1 MSYLEKDKRIAKWSK
16 LTLRNN
22 FMFRLVMEKQ
32 ELCKKLIEC
41 ILGIKIKSISYMEH
55 EKSFEA
61 NLRSKGIRLDLFV
74 IDEDGVAYDIEMQM
88 DNSYKEFL
96 GRRTRYYVST
106 MDNNALKKGERY
118 SQLRKSYVIFIC
130 TFDPFGRGL
139 AKYTFNAICNE
150 DHSLVLDD
158 GVTRVFINT
167 EGDRHRISKE
177 LASLIGYIS
186 TGEVTDDYTKDL
198 DEEVRALRNDDGRE
212 RDYMTYMQTIM
223 EHEDMAYS
231 QGIRQGINQG
241 ISLGITRGITQ
252 GISQA
257 NKATAIKML
266 KANKPYEEISEFTEL
281 TISEIGELAASLHI
295 VH

>member
-1 MSYLEKDKRIAKWSK
+1 MSKWRKDKRIAKWNK

-61 NLRSKGIRLDLFV
+61 NLKSKGIRLDLFV

-198 DEEVRALRNDDGRE
+198 DEEVRTLRNDDGRE

-223 EHEDMAYS
+223 EHEDIAYS
-231 QGIRQGINQG
+231 
-241 ISLGITRGITQ
+241 Q

-257 NKATAIKML
+257 NKAMAIKML

-281 TISEIGELAASLHI
+281 TMSDIRELAASLHI

>member
-1 MSYLEKDKRIAKWSK
+1 MSNLRKDKRIAKWNK

-198 DEEVRALRNDDGRE
+198 DEEVRSLRNDDGRE

-223 EHEDMAYS
+223 EHEDMAYT
-231 QGIRQGINQG
+231 QG
-241 ISLGITRGITQ
+241 ISQ

-257 NKATAIKML
+257 NKATAIRML

-281 TISEIGELAASLHI
+281 TLSEIRELAASLHI

>member
-1 MSYLEKDKRIAKWSK
+1 MSKWRKDKRIAKWNK

-177 LASLIGYIS
+177 LASFIGYIS

-198 DEEVRALRNDDGRE
+198 DEEVRTLRNDDGRE

-223 EHEDMAYS
+223 EHEDMAYN
-231 QGIRQGINQG
+231 R
-241 ISLGITRGITQ
+241 

-257 NKATAIKML
+257 NKAMAIKML

-281 TISEIGELAASLHI
+281 TMSEIDELAASLHMYI
-295 VH
+295 KKV

>member
-118 SQLRKSYVIFIC
+118 SQLRQSYVIFIC

-198 DEEVRALRNDDGRE
+198 DEEVRTLRNDDGRE

-223 EHEDMAYS
+223 EHEDMAYN
-231 QGIRQGINQG
+231 R
-241 ISLGITRGITQ
+241 

-257 NKATAIKML
+257 NKAMAIKML

-281 TISEIGELAASLHI
+281 TMSEIDELAASLHMYI
-295 VH
+295 KKV

>member
-1 MSYLEKDKRIAKWSK
+1 MSKWRKDKRIAKWNK

-61 NLRSKGIRLDLFV
+61 NLKSKGIRLDLFV

-177 LASLIGYIS
+177 LASFIGYIS

-223 EHEDMAYS
+223 EHEEMAYN
-231 QGIRQGINQG
+231 R
-241 ISLGITRGITQ
+241 

-257 NKATAIKML
+257 NKAMAIKML

-281 TISEIGELAASLHI
+281 TISEIDELAASLHMYI
-295 VH
+295 KKV

>member
-177 LASLIGYIS
+177 LASFIGYIS

-198 DEEVRALRNDDGRE
+198 DEEVRTLRNDDGRE

-231 QGIRQGINQG
+231 QGI
-241 ISLGITRGITQ
+241 TQ

-257 NKATAIKML
+257 NKAMAIKML

-281 TISEIGELAASLHI
+281 TMSDIRELAASLHI

>member
-1 MSYLEKDKRIAKWSK
+1 MSDMKSNERIAKWNK
-16 LTLRNN
+16 LTLGNN

-41 ILGIKIKSISYMEH
+41 ILGIRIKSISYMEH

-61 NLRSKGIRLDLFV
+61 NLKSKGIRLDLFV

-96 GRRTRYYVST
+96 GKRTRYYVSL
-106 MDNNALKKGERY
+106 MDNKALKKGERY
-118 SQLRKSYVIFIC
+118 SCLRRSYVIFIC
-130 TFDPFGRGL
+130 TFDPFDKGL
-139 AKYTFNAICNE
+139 AKYTFNVICNE

-167 EGDRHRISKE
+167 EGDRHRISRE
-177 LASLIGYIS
+177 LANLIGYIS
-186 TGEVTDDYTKDL
+186 TGEVTDDYTRQL
-198 DEEVRALRNDDGRE
+198 DEEVKLLRDDDGKE

-223 EHEDMAYS
+223 EHEDMAYNRGMS
-231 QGIRQGINQG
+231 QGI
-241 ISLGITRGITQ
+241 SQ

-257 NKATAIKML
+257 NKETAVKML
-266 KANKPYEEISEFTEL
+266 KANKPYNEIAEFTGL
-281 TISEIGELAASLHI
+281 TMAAIRELAESLHP

>member
-1 MSYLEKDKRIAKWSK
+1 MSKWRKDKRIAKWNK

-61 NLRSKGIRLDLFV
+61 NLKSKGIRLDLFV

-150 DHSLVLDD
+150 DQSLVLDD

-198 DEEVRALRNDDGRE
+198 DEEVRTLRNDDGRE

-223 EHEDMAYS
+223 EHEDMAYN
-231 QGIRQGINQG
+231 R
-241 ISLGITRGITQ
+241 

-257 NKATAIKML
+257 NKAMAIKML

-281 TISEIGELAASLHI
+281 TMSEIDELAASLHMYI
-295 VH
+295 KKV

>member
-198 DEEVRALRNDDGRE
+198 DEEVRTLRNDDGRE

-223 EHEDMAYS
+223 EHEDMAYN
-231 QGIRQGINQG
+231 R
-241 ISLGITRGITQ
+241 

-257 NKATAIKML
+257 NKAMAIKML

-281 TISEIGELAASLHI
+281 TMSDIRELAASLHI

>member
-96 GRRTRYYVST
+96 GRRTRYYIST

-198 DEEVRALRNDDGRE
+198 DEEVRTLRNDDGRE

-223 EHEDMAYS
+223 EHEDMAYN
-231 QGIRQGINQG
+231 R
-241 ISLGITRGITQ
+241 

-257 NKATAIKML
+257 NKAMAIKML

-281 TISEIGELAASLHI
+281 TMSDIRELAASLHI

>member
-1 MSYLEKDKRIAKWSK
+1 MSKWRKDKRIAKWNK

-61 NLRSKGIRLDLFV
+61 NLKSKGIRLDLFV

-96 GRRTRYYVST
+96 GRRTRYYIST

-150 DHSLVLDD
+150 DYSLVLND

-198 DEEVRALRNDDGRE
+198 DEEVRTLRNDDGRE

-223 EHEDMAYS
+223 EHEDMAYN
-231 QGIRQGINQG
+231 R
-241 ISLGITRGITQ
+241 

-257 NKATAIKML
+257 NKAMAIKML

-281 TISEIGELAASLHI
+281 KMSEIDELAASLHMYI
-295 VH
+295 KKV

>member
-1 MSYLEKDKRIAKWSK
+1 MSKWRKDKRIAKWNK

-61 NLRSKGIRLDLFV
+61 NLKSKGIRLDLFV

-96 GRRTRYYVST
+96 GRRTRYYIST

-177 LASLIGYIS
+177 LASFIGYIS

-231 QGIRQGINQG
+231 QGI
-241 ISLGITRGITQ
+241 TQ

-257 NKATAIKML
+257 NKAMAIKML

-281 TISEIGELAASLHI
+281 TMSDIRELAASLHI

>member
-198 DEEVRALRNDDGRE
+198 DEEVRTLRNDDGRE

-223 EHEDMAYS
+223 EHEDMAYN
-231 QGIRQGINQG
+231 R
-241 ISLGITRGITQ
+241 

-257 NKATAIKML
+257 NKAMAIKML

-281 TISEIGELAASLHI
+281 TMSEIDELAASLHMYI
-295 VH
+295 KKV

>member
-1 MSYLEKDKRIAKWSK
+1 MSKWRKDKRIAKWNK

-61 NLRSKGIRLDLFV
+61 NLKSKGIRLDLFV

-186 TGEVTDDYTKDL
+186 TGEVTDDYTQDL
-198 DEEVRALRNDDGRE
+198 DEEVRTLRNDDGRE

-223 EHEDMAYS
+223 EHEDMAYN
-231 QGIRQGINQG
+231 R
-241 ISLGITRGITQ
+241 

-257 NKATAIKML
+257 NKAMAIKML

-281 TISEIGELAASLHI
+281 TMSEIDELAASLHMYI
-295 VH
+295 KKV

>member
-1 MSYLEKDKRIAKWSK
+1 MSKWRKDKRIAKWNK

-61 NLRSKGIRLDLFV
+61 NLKSKGIRLDLFV

-177 LASLIGYIS
+177 LASFIGYIS
-186 TGEVTDDYTKDL
+186 TGEVTDDYTQDL

-223 EHEDMAYS
+223 EHEDMAYN
-231 QGIRQGINQG
+231 R
-241 ISLGITRGITQ
+241 

-257 NKATAIKML
+257 NKAMAIKML

-281 TISEIGELAASLHI
+281 TMSDIRELAASLHI

>member
-1 MSYLEKDKRIAKWSK
+1 MSKWRKDKRIAKWNK

-61 NLRSKGIRLDLFV
+61 NLKSKGIRLDLFV

-177 LASLIGYIS
+177 LASFIGYIS
-186 TGEVTDDYTKDL
+186 TGEVTDDYTRDL

-231 QGIRQGINQG
+231 QGI
-241 ISLGITRGITQ
+241 TQ

-257 NKATAIKML
+257 NKAMAIKML

-281 TISEIGELAASLHI
+281 TMSEIDELAASLHMYI
-295 VH
+295 KKV

>member
-1 MSYLEKDKRIAKWSK
+1 MSKWRKDKRIAKWNK

-231 QGIRQGINQG
+231 QGI
-241 ISLGITRGITQ
+241 TQ

-257 NKATAIKML
+257 NKAMAIKML

-281 TISEIGELAASLHI
+281 TMSDIRELAASLHI

>member
-1 MSYLEKDKRIAKWSK
+1 MSKWRKDKRIAKWNK

-61 NLRSKGIRLDLFV
+61 NLKSKGIRLDLFV

-177 LASLIGYIS
+177 LASFIGYIS

-198 DEEVRALRNDDGRE
+198 DEEVRTLRNDDGRE

-223 EHEDMAYS
+223 EHEDMAYN
-231 QGIRQGINQG
+231 R
-241 ISLGITRGITQ
+241 

-257 NKATAIKML
+257 NKAMAIKML

-281 TISEIGELAASLHI
+281 TMSEIDELAASLHMYI
-295 VH
+295 KKV

>member
-1 MSYLEKDKRIAKWSK
+1 MSKWRKDKRIAKWNK

-106 MDNNALKKGERY
+106 MDSNALKKGERY

-167 EGDRHRISKE
+167 EGDRHSISKE

-198 DEEVRALRNDDGRE
+198 DEEVRTLRNDDGRE

-223 EHEDMAYS
+223 EHEDMAYN
-231 QGIRQGINQG
+231 R
-241 ISLGITRGITQ
+241 

-257 NKATAIKML
+257 NKAMAIKML

-281 TISEIGELAASLHI
+281 TLSEIRELAASLHI

>member
-1 MSYLEKDKRIAKWSK
+1 MSKWRKDKRIAKWSK

-177 LASLIGYIS
+177 LASFIGYIS

-231 QGIRQGINQG
+231 QGI
-241 ISLGITRGITQ
+241 TQ

-257 NKATAIKML
+257 NKAMAIKML

-281 TISEIGELAASLHI
+281 TMSDIRELAASLHI

>member
-1 MSYLEKDKRIAKWSK
+1 MSKWRKDKRIAKWNK

-96 GRRTRYYVST
+96 GRRTRYYIST

-186 TGEVTDDYTKDL
+186 TGEVTDDYTQDL
-198 DEEVRALRNDDGRE
+198 DEEVRTLRNDDGRE

-223 EHEDMAYS
+223 EHEDMAYN
-231 QGIRQGINQG
+231 R
-241 ISLGITRGITQ
+241 

-257 NKATAIKML
+257 NKAMAIKML

-281 TISEIGELAASLHI
+281 TMSEIDELAASLHMYI
-295 VH
+295 KKV

>member
-1 MSYLEKDKRIAKWSK
+1 MSKWRKDKRIAKWNK

-61 NLRSKGIRLDLFV
+61 NLKSKGIRLDLFV

-96 GRRTRYYVST
+96 GRRTRYYIST

-223 EHEDMAYS
+223 EHEDMAYN
-231 QGIRQGINQG
+231 R
-241 ISLGITRGITQ
+241 

-257 NKATAIKML
+257 NKAMAIKML

-281 TISEIGELAASLHI
+281 TMSEIDELAASLHMYI
-295 VH
+295 KKV

>member
-1 MSYLEKDKRIAKWSK
+1 MSKWRKDKRIAKWNK

-61 NLRSKGIRLDLFV
+61 NLKSKGIRLDLFV

-96 GRRTRYYVST
+96 GRRTRYYIST

-177 LASLIGYIS
+177 LASFIGYIS

-223 EHEDMAYS
+223 EHEDIAY
-231 QGIRQGINQG
+231 RQ
-241 ISLGITRGITQ
+241 GITQ

-257 NKATAIKML
+257 NKAMAIKML

-281 TISEIGELAASLHI
+281 TMSDIRELAASLHI

>member
-1 MSYLEKDKRIAKWSK
+1 MSKWRKDKRIAKWNK

-177 LASLIGYIS
+177 LASFIGYIS
-186 TGEVTDDYTKDL
+186 TGEVTDDYTQDL

-231 QGIRQGINQG
+231 QGI
-241 ISLGITRGITQ
+241 TK

-257 NKATAIKML
+257 NKAMAIKML

-281 TISEIGELAASLHI
+281 TMSDIRELAASLHI

>member
-1 MSYLEKDKRIAKWSK
+1 MSKWRKDKRIAKWNK

-177 LASLIGYIS
+177 LASFIGYIS

-223 EHEDMAYS
+223 EHEDMAYN
-231 QGIRQGINQG
+231 R
-241 ISLGITRGITQ
+241 

-257 NKATAIKML
+257 NKAMAIKML

-281 TISEIGELAASLHI
+281 TLSEIRELAASLHI

>member
-1 MSYLEKDKRIAKWSK
+1 MSDLRKDKRIAKWNK

-41 ILGIKIKSISYMEH
+41 ILGIRIKSISYMEH

-61 NLRSKGIRLDLFV
+61 NLKSKGVRLDLFV

-130 TFDPFGRGL
+130 TFDPFDRGL

-167 EGDRHRISKE
+167 EGDRHRVSKE
-177 LASLIGYIS
+177 LANLISYIS
-186 TGEVTDDYTKDL
+186 TGEVTDDYTRDL
-198 DEEVRALRNDDGRE
+198 DEEVQALRNDDGRE

-231 QGIRQGINQG
+231 RGMSNGISQGI
-241 ISLGITRGITQ
+241 T
-252 GISQA
+252 QA

-266 KANKPYEEISEFTEL
+266 KANKSYEEISEFTDL
-281 TISEIGELAASLHI
+281 TMDEIGALAASLHI

>member
-1 MSYLEKDKRIAKWSK
+1 M
-16 LTLRNN
+16 
-22 FMFRLVMEKQ
+22 
-32 ELCKKLIEC
+32 IEC

-231 QGIRQGINQG
+231 QGI
-241 ISLGITRGITQ
+241 TQ

-257 NKATAIKML
+257 NKAMAIKML

-281 TISEIGELAASLHI
+281 TMSDIRELAASLHI

>member
-1 MSYLEKDKRIAKWSK
+1 M
-16 LTLRNN
+16 
-22 FMFRLVMEKQ
+22 
-32 ELCKKLIEC
+32 IEC

-167 EGDRHRISKE
+167 EGDRHSISKE
-177 LASLIGYIS
+177 LASFIGYIS

-231 QGIRQGINQG
+231 QGI
-241 ISLGITRGITQ
+241 TQ

-257 NKATAIKML
+257 NKAMAIKML

-281 TISEIGELAASLHI
+281 TMSDIRELAASLHI

>member
-1 MSYLEKDKRIAKWSK
+1 MSKWRKDKRIAKWNK

-61 NLRSKGIRLDLFV
+61 NLKSKGIRLDLFV

-96 GRRTRYYVST
+96 GRRTRYYIST

-231 QGIRQGINQG
+231 QGI
-241 ISLGITRGITQ
+241 TQ

-257 NKATAIKML
+257 NKAMAIKML

-281 TISEIGELAASLHI
+281 TMSDIRELAASLHI
-295 VH
+295 VP

>member
-1 MSYLEKDKRIAKWSK
+1 MSKWRKDKRIAKWNK

-61 NLRSKGIRLDLFV
+61 NLKSKGIRLDLFV

-198 DEEVRALRNDDGRE
+198 DEEVRTLRNDDGRE

-231 QGIRQGINQG
+231 QGI
-241 ISLGITRGITQ
+241 TQ

-257 NKATAIKML
+257 NKAMAIKML

-281 TISEIGELAASLHI
+281 TMSDIRELAASLHI

>member
-1 MSYLEKDKRIAKWSK
+1 MSDLRKDKRIAKWNK

-41 ILGIKIKSISYMEH
+41 ILGIRIKSISYMEH

-61 NLRSKGIRLDLFV
+61 NLKSKGVRLDLFV

-130 TFDPFGRGL
+130 TFDPFDRGL

-167 EGDRHRISKE
+167 EGDRHRVSKE
-177 LASLIGYIS
+177 LANLISYIS
-186 TGEVTDDYTKDL
+186 TGEVTDDYTRNL
-198 DEEVRALRNDDGRE
+198 DEEVQALRNDDGRE

-223 EHEDMAYS
+223 EHEDMAYNRGMS
-231 QGIRQGINQG
+231 NG
-241 ISLGITRGITQ
+241 ISQ

-266 KANKPYEEISEFTEL
+266 KANKSYDEISEFTEL
-281 TISEIGELAASLHI
+281 TMAEINELAASLQL

>member
-1 MSYLEKDKRIAKWSK
+1 MSKWRKDKRIAKWNK

-61 NLRSKGIRLDLFV
+61 NLKSKGIRLDLFV

-198 DEEVRALRNDDGRE
+198 DEEVRTLRNDDGRE

-223 EHEDMAYS
+223 EHEDMAYN
-231 QGIRQGINQG
+231 R
-241 ISLGITRGITQ
+241 

-257 NKATAIKML
+257 NKAMAIKML

-281 TISEIGELAASLHI
+281 TMSDIRELAASLHI

>member
-1 MSYLEKDKRIAKWSK
+1 MSKWRKDKRIAKWNK

-61 NLRSKGIRLDLFV
+61 NLKSKGIRLDLFV
-74 IDEDGVAYDIEMQM
+74 IDEDGVAYDIEIQM

-96 GRRTRYYVST
+96 GRRTRYYIST

-198 DEEVRALRNDDGRE
+198 DEEVRTLRNDDGRE

-223 EHEDMAYS
+223 EHEDMAYN
-231 QGIRQGINQG
+231 R
-241 ISLGITRGITQ
+241 

-257 NKATAIKML
+257 NKAMAIKML

-281 TISEIGELAASLHI
+281 TMSEIDELAASLHMYI
-295 VH
+295 KKV